1 MPVHVAPQAL
11 SIADLPLIE
20 GEAAL
25 FDAAIDPAAMQIAA
39 DQIII
44 SLVVNP

>member
-1 MPVHVAPQAL
+1 MPPVAAPIP
-11 SIADLPLIE
+11 IADLPLLE

-39 DQIII
+39 DHIII
-44 SLVVNP
+44 SLITHP